1 MAPSRLLLLCW
12 FSGSSMLPD
21 ISACGS
27 ELSSNAQIEFLRD
40 ARGPRS
46 GDAHHKLGK
55 LSSLERTGTT
65 KTRCVVAK
73 QMRDSYARLTKL
85 C

>member
-21 ISACGS
+21 IG
-27 ELSSNAQIEFLRD
+27 FLRD

-46 GDAHHKLGK
+46 GDARHKLGK

-73 QMRDSYARLTKL
+73 QTRDSYARLTKL
-85 C
+85 R